1 VQIYDFVDVGLGH
14 SSYVID
20 LGDGTAGIVDP
31 PRFPTEHEALLGRL
45 GLRLAWTLDTHSHA
59 DYVTG
64 SPALAARSGAT
75 FVAPAASGLVSP
87 HRAVHDRDLV
97 ELADDVETIALATP
111 GHTPDH
117 HAYLLN
123 HRGRPTALFTGGSL
137 MVGAIGRT
145 DLCGPELTVPLA
157 HQMFRSL
164 RRFDDLPDELSVY
177 PTHGAGSFCSAPGG
191 SQRTSTLGRERAT
204 NALFTIDDEDVF
216 VDRLIAGFGSFPSYF
231 ARLPEVNRLGPA
243 RYDSLPGLASLRPD
257 DVERH
262 LANGGVVI
270 DARPIRAFSAGHL
283 PGSMSNALRPAFAS
297 WLGWLV
303 ELGRPLVFVLDAEQ
317 DRDELVRQCLDV
329 GHEQLV
335 GELGGGVRAWTEAGH
350 DISAIPLV
358 APADVTG
365 RLIDVR
371 QADEFTAGH
380 VPGARNIEL
389 AMVDGADLAAPLTVM
404 CGHGERAMTAASILA
419 SRGRDE
425 IFVLDGGPDLWSS
438 STGNELE
445 RGA

>member
-1 VQIYDFVDVGLGH
+1 
-14 SSYVID
+14 
-20 LGDGTAGIVDP
+20 
-31 PRFPTEHEALLGRL
+31 
-45 GLRLAWTLDTHSHA
+45 
-59 DYVTG
+59 
-64 SPALAARSGAT
+64 
-75 FVAPAASGLVSP
+75 
-87 HRAVHDRDLV
+87 
-97 ELADDVETIALATP
+97 
-111 GHTPDH
+111 
-117 HAYLLN
+117 
-123 HRGRPTALFTGGSL
+123 
-137 MVGAIGRT
+137 
-145 DLCGPELTVPLA
+145 
-157 HQMFRSL
+157 
-164 RRFDDLPDELSVY
+164 VY

-425 IFVLDGGPDLWSS
+425 IFVLDGGPESWWS